1 MSYISPPFFKLLVGY
16 MPTVLQWLLFIF
28 LRSSVLMLRT
38 KLSVRVHTVI
48 GECRV
53 HRVLSPLSSLLPS
66 LLHFPSF
73 SLSPSL
79 PTPPLFFPLSLSP
92 YTSLLLPSLPLS
104 LHLPSFSL
112 SPSLPTPPFFF
123 PPSPYTFL
131 LLPSLSLSPYTSLLL
146 PSPSLPTPSLLLP
159 LSLHLPSSSLP
170 LSLPSPPFLTIHLA
184 NIN

>member
-79 PTPPLFFPLSLSP
+79 PTPP
-92 YTSLLLPSLPLS
+92 
-104 LHLPSFSL
+104 
-112 SPSLPTPPFFF
+112 FFF

-131 LLPSLSLSPYTSLLL
+131 LLPSLSLSPYPSLLL